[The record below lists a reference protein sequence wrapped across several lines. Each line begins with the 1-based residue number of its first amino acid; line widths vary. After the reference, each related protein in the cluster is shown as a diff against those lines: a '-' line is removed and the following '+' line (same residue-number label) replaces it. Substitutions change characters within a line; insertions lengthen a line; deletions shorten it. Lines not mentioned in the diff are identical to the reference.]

1 MEKEH
6 GPRGVL
12 GGYVWG
18 FLKAEA
24 AARGLLPGM
33 TFETTLLGQ
42 VRTVDTGRQRIE
54 SFIPGWL
61 QYEAIKNGFLIE
73 AADFRRDDYSLRLL
87 PSNAKLTWTR
97 RGSGPTPS

>member
-1 MEKEH
+1 MWE
-6 GPRGVL
+6 
-12 GGYVWG
+12 

-24 AARGLLPGM
+24 AARGLFPGM
-33 TFETTLLGQ
+33 TFETTLLGL

-73 AADFRRDDYSLRLL
+73 AADFRRDAYSLRLL
-87 PSNAKLTWTR
+87 PSNDELCGER
-97 RGSGPTPS
+97 SESE